1 MFNGNTQHIT
11 SEFLSAIINLNND
24 DKMKPHYK
32 ISIIYFIISVLWIFF
47 SDRLI
52 LSFDYSPVVLTNIQT
67 YKGWFF
73 VLTTSLFLFIIIKKE
88 QVKLEQKVEEKHR
101 LYKTTLRA
109 VHHILNN
116 FLLKMTFFK
125 QAAEER
131 QAIDKETINIFDK
144 VIFET
149 AEELKKLGD
158 IENPTDEK
166 VNKAVYNKTKLNF

>member
-1 MFNGNTQHIT
+1 
-11 SEFLSAIINLNND
+11 
-24 DKMKPHYK
+24 MKPHYK
-32 ISIIYFIISVLWIFF
+32 ISITYFIISALWIFF
-47 SDRLI
+47 SDRAI
-52 LSFDYSPVVLTNIQT
+52 LSLNPSPAVLTNLQT

-73 VLTTSLFLFIIIKKE
+73 VLSTSLLLFIIIRKE
-88 QVKLEQKVEEKHR
+88 QIKIEKKVEEKNQ
-101 LYKTTLRA
+101 LFKTTMRA

-125 QAAEER
+125 QAAEESK
-131 QAIDKETINIFDK
+131 AIEEETIKIFDK

-149 AEELKKLGD
+149 AEELKKLGN

>member
-1 MFNGNTQHIT
+1 
-11 SEFLSAIINLNND
+11 
-24 DKMKPHYK
+24 MKPHYK
-32 ISIIYFIISVLWIFF
+32 ISITYFIISALWIFL
-47 SDRLI
+47 SDRAI
-52 LSFDYSPVVLTNIQT
+52 LSLNPSPAVLTNLQT

-73 VLTTSLFLFIIIKKE
+73 VLSTSLLLFIIIRKE
-88 QVKLEQKVEEKHR
+88 QIKIEKKVEEKNQ
-101 LYKTTLRA
+101 LFKTTMRA

-125 QAAEER
+125 QAAEESK
-131 QAIDKETINIFDK
+131 AIEEETIKIFDK

-149 AEELKKLGD
+149 AEELKKLGN

>member
-1 MFNGNTQHIT
+1 
-11 SEFLSAIINLNND
+11 
-24 DKMKPHYK
+24 MKPHYK
-32 ISIIYFIISVLWIFF
+32 ISITYFIISALWIFL
-47 SDRLI
+47 SDRAI
-52 LSFDYSPVVLTNIQT
+52 LSLNPSPAVLINLQT

-73 VLTTSLFLFIIIKKE
+73 VLSTSLLLFIIIRKE
-88 QVKLEQKVEEKHR
+88 QIKIEKIVEEKNQ
-101 LYKTTLRA
+101 LFKTTMRA

-125 QAAEER
+125 QAAEESK
-131 QAIDKETINIFDK
+131 AIEEETIKIFDK

-149 AEELKKLGD
+149 AEELKKLGN

>member
-1 MFNGNTQHIT
+1 
-11 SEFLSAIINLNND
+11 
-24 DKMKPHYK
+24 MKPHYK
-32 ISIIYFIISVLWIFF
+32 ISITYFIISALWIFF
-47 SDRLI
+47 SDRAI
-52 LSFDYSPVVLTNIQT
+52 LSFNPSTAVLTNLQT

-73 VLTTSLFLFIIIKKE
+73 VLSTSLLLFIIIRKE
-88 QVKLEQKVEEKHR
+88 QIKIEKKVEEKNQ
-101 LYKTTLRA
+101 LFKTTMRA

-125 QAAEER
+125 QAAEESK
-131 QAIDKETINIFDK
+131 AIEEETIKIFDK

-149 AEELKKLGD
+149 AEELKKLGN

>member
-1 MFNGNTQHIT
+1 
-11 SEFLSAIINLNND
+11 
-24 DKMKPHYK
+24 MKPHYK
-32 ISIIYFIISVLWIFF
+32 ISITYFIISALWIFL
-47 SDRLI
+47 SDRAI
-52 LSFDYSPVVLTNIQT
+52 LSLNPSPDVLTNLQT

-73 VLTTSLFLFIIIKKE
+73 VLSTSLLLFVIIRKE
-88 QVKLEQKVEEKHR
+88 QIKIEKKVEEKNQ
-101 LYKTTLRA
+101 LFKTTMRA

-125 QAAEER
+125 QVAEESK
-131 QAIDKETINIFDK
+131 AIEEETIKIFDK

-149 AEELKKLGD
+149 AEELKKLGN

>member
-1 MFNGNTQHIT
+1 
-11 SEFLSAIINLNND
+11 
-24 DKMKPHYK
+24 MKPHYK
-32 ISIIYFIISVLWIFF
+32 ISITYFIISALWIFL
-47 SDRLI
+47 SDRAI
-52 LSFDYSPVVLTNIQT
+52 LSLNPSPDVLTNLQT

-73 VLTTSLFLFIIIKKE
+73 VLSTSLLLFIIIRKE
-88 QVKLEQKVEEKHR
+88 QIKIEKKVEEKNQ
-101 LYKTTLRA
+101 LFKTTMRA

-125 QAAEER
+125 QVAEESK
-131 QAIDKETINIFDK
+131 AIEEETIKIFDK

-149 AEELKKLGD
+149 AEELKKLGN

>member
-1 MFNGNTQHIT
+1 
-11 SEFLSAIINLNND
+11 
-24 DKMKPHYK
+24 MKPHYK
-32 ISIIYFIISVLWIFF
+32 ISITYFIISALWIFL
-47 SDRLI
+47 SDRAI
-52 LSFDYSPVVLTNIQT
+52 LSLNPSPDVLTNLQT

-73 VLTTSLFLFIIIKKE
+73 VLSTSLLLFIIIRKE
-88 QVKLEQKVEEKHR
+88 QIKIEKIVEEKNQ
-101 LYKTTLRA
+101 LFKTTMRA

-125 QAAEER
+125 QAAEESK
-131 QAIDKETINIFDK
+131 AIEEETIKIFDK

-149 AEELKKLGD
+149 AEELKKLGN

>member
-1 MFNGNTQHIT
+1 
-11 SEFLSAIINLNND
+11 
-24 DKMKPHYK
+24 MKPHYK
-32 ISIIYFIISVLWIFF
+32 ISITYFIISALWIFF
-47 SDRLI
+47 SDRAI
-52 LSFDYSPVVLTNIQT
+52 LSFNPSTAVLTNLQT

-73 VLTTSLFLFIIIKKE
+73 VLSTSLLLFIIIRKE
-88 QVKLEQKVEEKHR
+88 QIKIEKKVEEKNQ
-101 LYKTTLRA
+101 LFKTTMRA

-125 QAAEER
+125 QVADESKAIEE
-131 QAIDKETINIFDK
+131 ETIKIFDK

-149 AEELKKLGD
+149 AEELKKLGN

>member
-1 MFNGNTQHIT
+1 
-11 SEFLSAIINLNND
+11 
-24 DKMKPHYK
+24 MKPHYK
-32 ISIIYFIISVLWIFF
+32 ISITYFIIFALWIFF
-47 SDRLI
+47 SDRAI
-52 LSFDYSPVVLTNIQT
+52 LSLNPSPDVLTNLQT

-73 VLTTSLFLFIIIKKE
+73 VLSTSLLLFVIIRKE
-88 QVKLEQKVEEKHR
+88 QIKIEKKVEEKNQ
-101 LYKTTLRA
+101 LFKTTMRA

-125 QAAEER
+125 QVAEESK
-131 QAIDKETINIFDK
+131 AIEEETIKIFDK

-149 AEELKKLGD
+149 AEELKKLGN

>member
-1 MFNGNTQHIT
+1 
-11 SEFLSAIINLNND
+11 
-24 DKMKPHYK
+24 MKPHYK
-32 ISIIYFIISVLWIFF
+32 ISITYFIISALWIFL
-47 SDRLI
+47 SDRAI
-52 LSFDYSPVVLTNIQT
+52 LSLNPSPAVLTNLQT

-73 VLTTSLFLFIIIKKE
+73 VLSTSLLLFIIIRKE
-88 QVKLEQKVEEKHR
+88 QIKIEKKVEEKNQ
-101 LYKTTLRA
+101 LFKTTMRV

-125 QAAEER
+125 QAAEESK
-131 QAIDKETINIFDK
+131 AIEEETIKIFDK

-149 AEELKKLGD
+149 AEELKKLGN

>member
-1 MFNGNTQHIT
+1 
-11 SEFLSAIINLNND
+11 
-24 DKMKPHYK
+24 MKPHYK
-32 ISIIYFIISVLWIFF
+32 ISITYFLISALWIFL
-47 SDRLI
+47 SDRAI
-52 LSFDYSPVVLTNIQT
+52 LSLNPSPAVLTNLQT

-73 VLTTSLFLFIIIKKE
+73 VLSTSLLLFIIIRKE
-88 QVKLEQKVEEKHR
+88 QIKIEKKVEEKNQ
-101 LYKTTLRA
+101 LFKTTMRA

-125 QAAEER
+125 QAAEESK
-131 QAIDKETINIFDK
+131 AIEEETIKIFDK

-149 AEELKKLGD
+149 AEELKKLGN